1 MKAIYRIPQTE
12 IIPVLIESQLCSV
25 SGSDS
30 DSIVGFTGGTGSG
43 AGLAPKRV
51 Q

>member
-12 IIPVLIESQLCSV
+12 IIPVMIESQLCS
-25 SGSDS
+25 GSK
-30 DSIVGFTGGTGSG
+30 VGFTGSKGSG